1 MNLALILG
9 TVVVASLVSDVGW
22 YSLGRRRG
30 PRVWLL
36 LFRIFLE
43 PDSCLRDTENLFAQ
57 RPSRSA
63 HSTFGCASPIS
74 PCILALDLL

>member
-22 YSLGRRRG
+22 YSRGRRRG

-43 PDSCLRDTENLFAQ
+43 PDSRLQDTENLFAQ

-63 HSTFGCASPIS
+63 HSTFGWASPIFA
-74 PCILALDLL
+74 CILTLALL